1 VSEFSDQCLAQYP
14 FAQLKAPY
22 GWLRLSLAEIGC
34 EVTPGFAS
42 GAHTSDGFG
51 VAHLR
56 PMNVDRDGKINLQVV
71 KSVAATGGVELA
83 AGDVL
88 FNNTNS
94 PELIG
99 KTAVVSVREAGSAY
113 SNHMTRIRPPQGA
126 SSAYLAHQLH
136 FLWMTGY
143 MKHRCT
149 NHVNQASL
157 SSKTLAETVPLLM
170 PPGAEQTRIVDKL
183 EELLSDLDAGVAEL
197 KAAQKKL
204 AQYRQS
210 LLKAAVEGRLTEAW
224 RAQHGEPEESGA
236 QLLARILRERRARWE
251 AKQRA
256 KFEAQ
261 GKAPPKGWQDK
272 YPEPAKPATTG
283 LPELPQSWTWAS
295 FDQIVYDLRSGS
307 AETSGRQPTDYPVL
321 KSSAV
326 RQGRIDFQALNYLEP
341 VQSDRAENFLELGD
355 LLITRLSG
363 SVEYVGCCA
372 LVKEIPVP
380 RVQFPDR
387 IFRGKVSLL
396 SESLGSFLACCF
408 CSGYVRALLEAAAK
422 STAGHKRI
430 SLSDLHTLPI
440 PVPPALEVGEI
451 VVQLQ
456 QMLERADRGDRA
468 VETATSQ
475 SAAQRKNILQA
486 AFSGQLVP
494 QDPNDEPAS
503 VLLERI
509 RAERAAIDR
518 TRAGARRA
526 RRPSAAA

>member
-1 VSEFSDQCLAQYP
+1 METSAVSGGATPSKADASYWAGGTIPWVSPKDMKRFVLTGSEDVVTAKALDRLTLIPANSILVVVRSGILSRTLPVAINSVPVTINQDMRAFVPSRAVVPRYVAWQLVANEREILDRCAKDGTTVASIEGPALASYP
-14 FAQLKAPY
+14 FAVAP
-22 GWLRLSLAEIGC
+22 A
-34 EVTPGFAS
+34 
-42 GAHTSDGFG
+42 
-51 VAHLR
+51 
-56 PMNVDRDGKINLQVV
+56 
-71 KSVAATGGVELA
+71 
-83 AGDVL
+83 
-88 FNNTNS
+88 
-94 PELIG
+94 
-99 KTAVVSVREAGSAY
+99 
-113 SNHMTRIRPPQGA
+113 
-126 SSAYLAHQLH
+126 
-136 FLWMTGY
+136 
-143 MKHRCT
+143 
-149 NHVNQASL
+149 
-157 SSKTLAETVPLLM
+157 
-170 PPGAEQTRIVDKL
+170 AEQARIVDKL

-197 KAAQKKL
+197 KVAQKKL

-224 RAQHGEPEESGA
+224 RAQHGEPAESGA

-251 AKQRA
+251 AKQLA

-261 GKAPPKGWQDK
+261 GKPPPKGWQDK
-272 YPEPAKPATTG
+272 YPEPAMPATAG

-295 FDQIVYDLRSGS
+295 FDQVVCDLRSGS

-341 VQSDRAENFLELGD
+341 VQSDRVENFLEPGD

-372 LVKEIPVP
+372 LVKDIPLP

-387 IFRGKVSLL
+387 IFRGKVSPL
-396 SESLGSFLACCF
+396 SESLGSFLVCCF
-408 CSGYVRALLEAAAK
+408 RSGYVRALLEAAAK

-440 PVPPALEVGEI
+440 PVPPTLEVGEI
-451 VVQLQ
+451 VAQLQ
-456 QMLERADRGDRA
+456 EMLERADRGDQA
-468 VETATSQ
+468 VDTATRQ

-503 VLLERI
+503 VLLARI
-509 RAERAAIDR
+509 RAERAASDR
-518 TRAGARRA
+518 TRTGARRT
-526 RRPSAAA
+526 RRTAAAA